1 MGCPLFQ
8 LFLCLFLYLYRTSSS
23 WFKAI
28 IVAYSSFHHGHL
40 FLGLAH
46 SFSLVPLLTVFL

>member
-1 MGCPLFQ
+1 MGYPLLH
-8 LFLCLFLYLYRTSSS
+8 LFLYLFLYLYRTSSS

-28 IVAYSSFHHGHL
+28 IVAHSSFRHGHL

-46 SFSLVPLLTVFL
+46 SFSLASLLTVFL